1 MSLTVDVLPRSFAE
15 AGAVPM
21 KLKRRMGDVNDYV
34 YDKIRPHRVHEALD
48 YLTQQV
54 VYTSEGIRRSEAY
67 NNFKPE
73 DTIPFTLGDKDIN
86 CGSDEIEEQL
96 SNDKV

>member
-1 MSLTVDVLPRSFAE
+1 
-15 AGAVPM
+15 M
-21 KLKRRMGDVNDYV
+21 KLKRRKGDVNDYA
-34 YDKIRPHRVHEALD
+34 YDRIRPHRVHEALN

-67 NNFKPE
+67 SDSKPE
-73 DTIPFTLGDKDIN
+73 ETIPFTLGDKDIN
-86 CGSDEIEEQL
+86 GGSDEMEEQP